1 MTKVIGF
8 AWFEPEQWRKL
19 QSALSGTTGSEG
31 AYGEWVKRARREMEV
46 HTAAG
51 YDVRKVN
58 IDVDEYLE
66 WCRYKGVPASA
77 AAQDQF
83 ATYKLYTESRRN

>member
-1 MTKVIGF
+1 
-8 AWFEPEQWRKL
+8 
-19 QSALSGTTGSEG
+19 
-31 AYGEWVKRARREMEV
+31 MEV

-51 YDVRKVN
+51 YDVRRVN

>member
-1 MTKVIGF
+1 MSRVIGF
-8 AWFEPEQWRKL
+8 AWFELEQWQKL
-19 QSALSGTTGSEG
+19 QSALGVNARPDGS
-31 AYGEWVKRARREMEV
+31 YVDWVRQARHVMDA
-46 HTAAG
+46 HIAAG

-58 IDVDEYLE
+58 INVDEYLA
-66 WCRYKGVPASA
+66 WCRYKGIALSV